1 MSIFKGD
8 SIYKSGGGSSGG
20 YSDGGALVD
29 ADFIEVTNNSIST
42 YDNTSRDQVN
52 FYFEVSDGE
61 MINSVIELTTAVN
74 STVNVYV
81 LRNGFYYLLG
91 NVGGDTVTAGND
103 YKVNIT
109 GDSFSLE
116 LVTPAQVDPEFVN
129 LMGSVYG
136 VKKVNGLYWIDRNF
150 MGDVGTWIDDN
161 STRYYDYAAF
171 ENINLDGWRLPTKTE
186 INSLI
191 NSLYP
196 DTAKAM
202 KSTSGWYA
210 GGNGDNSTG
219 LNFKPYGYYNVQL
232 ADNTR
237 VSRFFIKDTSDTSVY
252 YFGSLNYDSSSSLYM
267 NSNNKVVQWQLNVRL
282 VHVV

>member
-1 MSIFKGD
+1 MTIYNGP
-8 SIYKSGGGSSGG
+8 SIYNQGGSGGGA
-20 YSDGGALVD
+20 YKDGGALVD
-29 ADFIEVTNNSIST
+29 GDFIKVENNTIST
-42 YDNTSRDQVN
+42 YDNTARSDIN
-52 FYFEVSDGE
+52 YYFELADNE
-61 MINSVIELTTAVN
+61 IINAVVELTTSLNA
-74 STVNVYV
+74 TVHVYIV
-81 LRNGFYYLLG
+81 QNGLFIPIG
-91 NVGGDTVTAGND
+91 NVGGDTVNAGD
-103 YKVNIT
+103 EYKVNIT
-109 GDSFSLE
+109 GNSFSLE
-116 LVTPAQVDPEFVN
+116 LVTPAQAEPEYVN
-129 LMGSVYG
+129 LMGTVYG

-202 KSTSGWYA
+202 KSTSGWYS

-219 LNFKPYGYYNVQL
+219 LNFKPYGFYNVQL

-237 VSRFFIKDTSDTSVY
+237 ISRFFFKDPLDTSVY
-252 YFGSLNYDSSSSLYM
+252 YFATLAYDSNSSLYT

-282 VHVV
+282 VHDL